1 MKGIRKEV
9 LEDNL
14 SRYKD
19 YLICKDLSQISIKKY
34 IGDILR
40 FLKYLDCHCIYV
52 INEAVV
58 DEYKNFLERHCALIS
73 CNSYIISMN
82 KYFRYLEM
90 PQLTMKIYKVA
101 PKQSLENV
109 LTIKEYKQLLDF
121 TQNEKYDRC
130 HAIMKTLG
138 CTGIRISELKFITY
152 EALLEKKVDVN
163 SKNKARTVYLCEEI
177 CNELLNYCIKRD
189 ISSGIIF
196 CKKNSNQPLDNV
208 RIWRELKQIARKTN
222 VDEKKVYPHSFRH
235 LFAKTYIEKFNAID
249 ELADILGHNSIET
262 TRIYTRTTGEEKR
275 ERLNLLGL

>member
-1 MKGIRKEV
+1 MGKIKKEV

-14 SRYKD
+14 SKYKD
-19 YLICKDLSQISIKKY
+19 DLIRNDLSQISIQKY
-34 IGDILR
+34 TGDILR
-40 FLKYLDCHCIYV
+40 FLKYLDAHF
-52 INEAVV
+52 INEINESVME
-58 DEYKNFLERHCALIS
+58 EYKLFLEGGCALIS

-82 KYFRYLEM
+82 KYFKFLEM
-90 PQLTMKIYKVA
+90 PYLTMKIYKVA

-109 LTIKEYKQLLDF
+109 LTINEYKQLLDF
-121 TQNEKYDRC
+121 TLNEKYDRN

-152 EALLEKKVDVN
+152 EALLEKKVDVS

-177 CNELLNYCIKRD
+177 CNELMKYCIKQD
-189 ISSGIIF
+189 INSGIIF
-196 CKKNSNQPLDNV
+196 CNKHTNIPLESG